1 MRLLYLDRSVGYRG
15 RVTRPVQR
23 RRTAKDR
30 ILQAADDLF
39 YNEGIHTVGIDRVIA
54 HAGVAKGS
62 LYYSF
67 TGKDDLVHE
76 YLSHRHGVWAD
87 RVTTGIEGHTDPRER
102 ILAVYDVLGT
112 LFAQPDYRG
121 CAFVNATAEGAPD
134 SIEAQAAATFRAWV
148 HNLFLDLAIDTDA
161 ADPKQLARRLVLLYD
176 GAVATA
182 QMDKA
187 PEAARTARRIAELVL
202 DATGIRPR
210 HHRPTRDSAQTPKRT
225 RRPRGPRALSERSN
239 AQPPAQRD
247 AAR

>member
-1 MRLLYLDRSVGYRG
+1 
-15 RVTRPVQR
+15 VTKPEQR
-23 RRTAKDR
+23 RRTAKQR
-30 ILQAADDLF
+30 LLQAADELF

-76 YLSHRHGVWAD
+76 YLTHRHGSWAE
-87 RVTTGIEGHTDPRER
+87 RVTAGIEAHTDPRAR

-121 CAFVNATAEGAPD
+121 CAFMNATAEAAPD
-134 SIEAQAAATFRAWV
+134 SVEAQAATTFRAWV
-148 HNLFLDLAIDTDA
+148 HNLFHDLATDVG
-161 ADPKQLARRLVLLYD
+161 ADDPQQLAETLVLLYD

-187 PEAARTARRIAELVL
+187 PEAARTARRTAELL
-202 DATGIRPR
+202 
-210 HHRPTRDSAQTPKRT
+210 
-225 RRPRGPRALSERSN
+225 LNN
-239 AQPPAQRD
+239 AGVAED
-247 AAR
+247 G